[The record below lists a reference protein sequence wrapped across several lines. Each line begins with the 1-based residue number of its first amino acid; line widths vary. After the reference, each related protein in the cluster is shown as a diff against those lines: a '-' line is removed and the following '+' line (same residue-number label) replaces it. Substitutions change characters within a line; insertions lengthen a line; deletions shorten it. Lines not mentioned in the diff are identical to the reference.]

1 MTVAGAYCECLL
13 ILASVPLETI
23 KERKWQHTK
32 APYTAN
38 CLIIADKDWEYKEV

>member
-23 KERKWQHTK
+23 KEKVTAYKGPLHRKL
-32 APYTAN
+32 PYY
-38 CLIIADKDWEYKEV
+38 CR